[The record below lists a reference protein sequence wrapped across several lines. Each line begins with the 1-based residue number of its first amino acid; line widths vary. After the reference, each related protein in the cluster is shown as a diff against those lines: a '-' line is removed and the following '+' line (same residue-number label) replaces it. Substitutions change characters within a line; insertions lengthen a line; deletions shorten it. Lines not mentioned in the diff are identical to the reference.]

1 MEGGRRQ
8 LRLLGRLLGKLR
20 GGNNTFEKRLSTSS
34 GVLFPT
40 TISNSESTMTD
51 DEDAAPS
58 DTSSRNPLGA
68 NIDLRYSGQCLT
80 PEQLPEFCNQLHHLV
95 EVIRNIQSYGK
106 ITGEYPSEL
115 EKRLEEEA
123 RELAALAAEAR
134 NARDVVTR
142 TRAQRRAVRAQK
154 KQLVAHLA
162 TLKETETRE
171 LENSIRL
178 ADRKFYLSWEAL
190 KDSTDPTALDPLLEE
205 VKTKQIALDN
215 LVRLIECRRSSLT
228 RSASPP
234 TLFAGADKSDGS
246 YRKPTGL
253 IPTRGSYSRPA
264 RSMEAPDDQSSA
276 TGKKRFD
283 GSKRAVKRKRAREPR
298 SVPLSGEPSRHGPQQ
313 QDSESTRYSM
323 GSAAAVALPP
333 VELPSRGSYRDIIFF
348 TVN

>member
-205 VKTKQIALDN
+205 VKEPI
-215 LVRLIECRRSSLT
+215 
-228 RSASPP
+228 
-234 TLFAGADKSDGS
+234 
-246 YRKPTGL
+246 
-253 IPTRGSYSRPA
+253 SRMTSRVPQA
-264 RSMEAPDDQSSA
+264 RSVSTVPNGPSKESGRESRGRCLSRANLADMGRSNRILRAPATAWAAPRRWRCRPSNCLPAEA
-276 TGKKRFD
+276 TGTLSF
-283 GSKRAVKRKRAREPR
+283 SR
-298 SVPLSGEPSRHGPQQ
+298 STDNNL
-313 QDSESTRYSM
+313 
-323 GSAAAVALPP
+323 
-333 VELPSRGSYRDIIFF
+333 
-348 TVN
+348 

>member
-8 LRLLGRLLGKLR
+8 MRLLGRLLGKLR

-34 GVLFPT
+34 GVMFPS

-58 DTSSRNPLGA
+58 VTSSRNPLGA

-115 EKRLEEEA
+115 EKRLEDEA

-134 NARDVVTR
+134 NAHDVVTR
-142 TRAQRRAVRAQK
+142 TRVQRRAVRAQK

-162 TLKETETRE
+162 NLKETETRE

-190 KDSTDPTALDPLLEE
+190 KDSTDPTALAPLLEE

-215 LVRLIECRRSSLT
+215 LVRLIERRRSSLT

-234 TLFAGADKSDGS
+234 TLFAGPDKS
-246 YRKPTGL
+246 
-253 IPTRGSYSRPA
+253 
-264 RSMEAPDDQSSA
+264 DDQSSA
-276 TGKKRFD
+276 AGKKRFD
-283 GSKRAVKRKRAREPR
+283 GSKRAVRRKRAREPR

-313 QDSESTRYSM
+313 QDSESTRYSV

>member
-8 LRLLGRLLGKLR
+8 MRLLGRLLGKLR
-20 GGNNTFEKRLSTSS
+20 GGNSTFEKRLSTSTSS
-34 GVLFPT
+34 GVIFPT
-40 TISNSESTMTD
+40 KFSNSESTMTD

-58 DTSSRNPLGA
+58 TPSSRSPLGA
-68 NIDLRYSGQCLT
+68 NIDLSGQCMT

-162 TLKETETRE
+162 SLKETETRE

-178 ADRKFYLSWEAL
+178 ADRKLYLSWEAL
-190 KDSTDPTALDPLLEE
+190 KESTDPTALEPLLEE
-205 VKTKQIALDN
+205 VTTKQIALDN

-228 RSASPP
+228 RSTTPP
-234 TLFAGADKSDGS
+234 TLFAGADKSDG
-246 YRKPTGL
+246 KPTGL
-253 IPTRGSYSRPA
+253 VLTRSHSRPA
-264 RSMEAPDDQSSA
+264 RSKEAPDESSA
-276 TGKKRFD
+276 AGKKKFD

-313 QDSESTRYSM
+313 QDSESTRFSV

>member
-20 GGNNTFEKRLSTSS
+20 GGNNTFEQRLSTSS
-34 GVLFPT
+34 GVMLPS

-58 DTSSRNPLGA
+58 VTSSRNPLGA

-154 KQLVAHLA
+154 KQLIAHLNS
-162 TLKETETRE
+162 LKETETRE

-178 ADRKFYLSWEAL
+178 ADRKFYLTWEAL
-190 KDSTDPTALDPLLEE
+190 KDSTDPSALDPLLEE
-205 VKTKQIALDN
+205 VKTKQTALDN

-234 TLFAGADKSDGS
+234 TLFAGADKSD
-246 YRKPTGL
+246 
-253 IPTRGSYSRPA
+253 
-264 RSMEAPDDQSSA
+264 DQSSA
-276 TGKKRFD
+276 AGKKRFD
-283 GSKRAVKRKRAREPR
+283 GSKRAIRRKRAREPR
-298 SVPLSGEPSRHGPQQ
+298 SVPLSGEPSRHGPQL
-313 QDSESTRYSM
+313 QDSESTRYSV

>member
-8 LRLLGRLLGKLR
+8 MRLLGRLLGKLR
-20 GGNNTFEKRLSTSS
+20 GGNSTFEKRLSTSTSS
-34 GVLFPT
+34 GVIFPT
-40 TISNSESTMTD
+40 KFSNSESTMTD

-58 DTSSRNPLGA
+58 TPSSRSPLGA
-68 NIDLRYSGQCLT
+68 NIDLRYSGQCMT

-162 TLKETETRE
+162 SLKETETRE

-178 ADRKFYLSWEAL
+178 ADRKLYLSWEAL
-190 KDSTDPTALDPLLEE
+190 KESTDPTALEPLLEE
-205 VKTKQIALDN
+205 VTTKQIALDN

-228 RSASPP
+228 RSTTPP
-234 TLFAGADKSDGS
+234 TLFAGADKSD
-246 YRKPTGL
+246 
-253 IPTRGSYSRPA
+253 
-264 RSMEAPDDQSSA
+264 ESSA
-276 TGKKRFD
+276 AGKKKFD

-313 QDSESTRYSM
+313 QDSESTRFSV

>member
-234 TLFAGADKSDGS
+234 TLFAGADKSD
-246 YRKPTGL
+246 
-253 IPTRGSYSRPA
+253 
-264 RSMEAPDDQSSA
+264 DQSSA

>member
-20 GGNNTFEKRLSTSS
+20 SGNNTFEKRLSTSS
-34 GVLFPT
+34 GVMFPS

-51 DEDAAPS
+51 DEDAVPS
-58 DTSSRNPLGA
+58 VTSSRKTLGA
-68 NIDLRYSGQCLT
+68 KIDLRYSGQCLT

-115 EKRLEEEA
+115 EKRLEKEA

-154 KQLVAHLA
+154 KQLVAHL
-162 TLKETETRE
+162 TSLKETETRE
-171 LENSIRL
+171 LENTIRL

-253 IPTRGSYSRPA
+253 IPTRDQARPA
-264 RSMEAPDDQSSA
+264 PSMEATDDQSSA
-276 TGKKRFD
+276 AGKKRFD
-283 GSKRAVKRKRAREPR
+283 GSKRAFKRKRAREPR
-298 SVPLSGEPSRHGPQQ
+298 SVPLSGEPSRHEPQQ
-313 QDSESTRYSM
+313 QDSESTRYSV